1 MGKPQGYFQNSTI
14 FGVPLIAGN
23 TSLYTHLQDIMK
35 KLNKILRFRFDDEV
49 IDELKNVSRTSDYV
63 RTAVREK
70 LERDNFLKTEI
81 PF

>member
-1 MGKPQGYFQNSTI
+1 
-14 FGVPLIAGN
+14 
-23 TSLYTHLQDIMK
+23 MK